1 MSFAKSLVLGL
12 FFVAGA
18 CTTTALPPKGPVPP
32 QTPPP
37 AINGEAALVQSLLS
51 ELQKASIQQ
60 GVEYCGYV
68 GRAKSGEL
76 VLSKPTRGDTA
87 SCLPAEPRN
96 IARITAS
103 YHTHGG
109 FDPAY
114 TGELPS
120 TDDVDGDYAMNI
132 NGYVST
138 PAGRFWFVDTTRQ
151 VIVQLCGFGCLP
163 QDPRFKRGDDGPI
176 AQQYSFKELSLRLN
190 A

>member
-1 MSFAKSLVLGL
+1 MSFLKSLALGL
-12 FFVAGA
+12 FLAAGA
-18 CTTTALPPKGPVPP
+18 CTTTALPPKAPA
-32 QTPPP
+32 TPKAPP
-37 AINGEAALVQSLLS
+37 ATIGGEAALVQSLLA

-96 IARITAS
+96 IAQITAS
-103 YHTHGG
+103 FHTHGG
-109 FDPAY
+109 FDAAY

-120 TDDVDGDYAMNI
+120 TDDVEGDYAMKI

-138 PAGRFWFVDTTRQ
+138 PAGRFWFVDTTRR

-163 QDPRFKRGDDGPI
+163 NDSRFTRGDDGPI
-176 AQQYSFKELSLRLN
+176 AQQYTFKELALRLN